1 MYSVL
6 IQNQKTMESF
16 YQFYPIFM
24 EAVND
29 GKIGVCQWLEAGTTI
44 DTTVPELYS
53 LTNDKEEWRA
63 VIVRVEED
71 GAGTFPASPA
81 NPYDFLENAAADPR
95 TKESPI
101 PLVRLTQMLGGV
113 PAPQM
118 QFECDII
125 SEEDK
130 APRMIYRPVVNRED
144 ELVYKQLNEKYHFY
158 GCPPTEIILVS
169 LRTKQD
175 TRVESV
181 RRVWHQ
187 AKEADS
193 SEFWKRNGYP
203 STCRFLF
210 YEVEEKGPVQRT
222 ADLFKVWTG
231 VMLLALN
238 EIDPST
244 LQAYKLHRL
253 EVDFDKQDMCD
264 ILQRCA
270 GRVLSAR
277 HFISK
282 SIQREIEQQINEE
295 TVLPDYRLE
304 APVVLKLPPRSKL
317 FVKPGAFKLTA
328 HTSTSD
334 METWREMQ
342 QTAQAGVRSVS
353 TCAERALDRT
363 ADRMRR
369 YCKYTES
376 EILPLDAYQTEDLTG
391 ELDQLYD
398 SILELRSGLPC
409 GESADMERME
419 ELGKAVKEKIL
430 KRITTR
436 QAIGSWAAA
445 AGMFFLGLVPA
456 VRFLQQR
463 GWGSWQGILMAALAG
478 MVVLA
483 AAEVTALLI
492 QKTELRSLVGRFNS
506 FVNGFVTR
514 VSENTAV
521 FSRYM
526 SEMTS
531 YTHGN
536 SYLTLMRRKTFLRNE
551 SQFYKQNH
559 ITALNTFLVDLKTW
573 SVAFHLPVNLE
584 AVEIDE
590 GLVVDAE
597 VAPCANP
604 LYTFE
609 SQASYTVPVNFAGDV
624 IESPF
629 GFISRLHIMREE
641 LYDDTR

>member
-63 VIVRVEED
+63 VIVRVEEG
-71 GAGTFPASPA
+71 GAGEFPASPA
-81 NPYDFLENAAADPR
+81 NPYDFLENAAADPHM
-95 TKESPI
+95 KESPI

-118 QFECDII
+118 QFECDVV

-144 ELVYKQLNEKYHFY
+144 ERIYKQLSEKYRFY
-158 GCPPTEIILVS
+158 GYPPAEIILVS

-181 RRVWHQ
+181 RKVWHQ

-203 STCRFLF
+203 STCRFTF

-222 ADLFKVWTG
+222 ADLFKIWTG

-282 SIQREIEQQINEE
+282 SIQREIEQKVNEE
-295 TVLPDYRLE
+295 TVLPDYHLE

-317 FVKPGAFKLTA
+317 FVKSGAFKLTSKSA
-328 HTSTSD
+328 ASD
-334 METWREMQ
+334 MEAWKEMYR
-342 QTAQAGVRSVS
+342 TAEAGVRSVS

-369 YCKYTES
+369 YCRYTEP

-391 ELDQLYD
+391 ELDQLYG
-398 SILELRSGLPC
+398 SIFDLRSSLPC
-409 GESADMERME
+409 GESADMRTME
-419 ELGKAVKEKIL
+419 GLGKAVKEKIL
-430 KRITTR
+430 KRTTAGR
-436 QAIGSWAAA
+436 AIKSWAAA
-445 AGMFFLGLVPA
+445 AVVFLLGLVPA
-456 VRFLQQR
+456 VVFLQR
-463 GWGSWQGILMAALAG
+463 GGWGSWRGILLAAAGGAAL
-478 MVVLA
+478 LA
-483 AAEVTALLI
+483 AAEIWALFI
-492 QKTELRSLVGRFNS
+492 QRAELQHLVGRFNS

-526 SEMTS
+526 SEMLS
-531 YTHGN
+531 YAHGN
-536 SYLTLMRRKTFLRNE
+536 SYLTLMRRKSFLRNE
-551 SQFYKQNH
+551 AQFYKQNH
-559 ITALNTFLVDLKTW
+559 ITALNTFLVDLKNW

-597 VAPCANP
+597 IAPCANP

-609 SQASYTVPVNFAGDV
+609 SRASYTVPVNFAGDV

-641 LYDDTR
+641 LYDDAR